1 MSEVNNENQEQRADM
16 VTALK
21 LACNENSI
29 EVVQATRDDL
39 RSWIDCRSVGGES
52 IDGSKVFNQPD
63 EFDYQYALFF
73 DDEFLVSK
81 ELTKERHNSI
91 ASTLHNLQGYAG
103 DIYGNAYLICESE
116 TNTDEGIPQ
125 AVVLLCAEIGMLAAA
140 THGSDDP
147 VLLDA
152 ETLSCSPVRE
162 GMSGSLEG
170 MSAKLESLLGL
181 LRDMNPE
188 TN

>member
-21 LACNENSI
+21 LPCNENSI

-52 IDGSKVFNQPD
+52 IDGSKAFNQP
-63 EFDYQYALFF
+63 EDYDYRYALFF
-73 DDEFLVSK
+73 DDEFLVSGD
-81 ELTKERHNSI
+81 LTKERYNPI

-103 DIYGNAYLICESE
+103 NIYGNAYLTCESE
-116 TNTDEGIPQ
+116 TVSEEGIPQ

-140 THGSDDP
+140 THGSDEDNP
-147 VLLDA
+147 LDA
-152 ETLSCSPVRE
+152 ETLSYSPVSADAFFHSE
-162 GMSGSLEG
+162 LSGN
-170 MSAKLESLLGL
+170 LESILGL
-181 LRDMNPE
+181 LGDIDP
-188 TN
+188 